1 VIPKPD
7 YLGYSVSKGGML
19 GARVLSAMFTPMT
32 CRRVQSSGRSD
43 AARQDDICSSSPT
56 S

>member
-7 YLGYSVSKGGML
+7 YLGYSVSKGRVL

-32 CRRVQSSGRSD
+32 CRRVLVYQPLTALLRF
-43 AARQDDICSSSPT
+43 
-56 S
+56 